1 MIVNGK
7 IAEFAPMTLL
17 EYLRHNKYNPAH
29 VVVERNREIV
39 TRERFGKMK
48 LEEDDEINILQFM
61 GGG

>member
-29 VVVERNREIV
+29 VVVERNRENCH
-39 TRERFGKMK
+39 ESK
-48 LEEDDEINILQFM
+48 EIPL
-61 GGG
+61 